1 LRDLRSWGA
10 EMVHLHTP
18 WTPMLA
24 WQIWR
29 GLRLPS
35 VATFHATLPE
45 GGGFDPFRAYI
56 RFAARYFHKRLDAIV
71 VPSEAPRAQWRALG
85 VDPLPAILP
94 PVIDLARW
102 RAARQARPTGP
113 HLLFMGRLEERKGV
127 RVLLEAWP
135 AIAAALPGARLTIAG
150 AGALEAPLRKMAEV
164 AALRDVT
171 FLPPPSRAGAP
182 ALVASADF
190 FVAPAT
196 GGESFGLV
204 LTEAMAAGALPVAAA
219 NAGYATVMNGAG
231 RDLLVPPGDSA
242 ALSAKVIELARDP
255 ALCKRLARWA
265 DQRAAAFDVAAVG
278 PRFLSLYETA
288 LTARK

>member
-1 LRDLRSWGA
+1 MKIVQISPYAMDRPGGVQTHVRDLSHWLRGQGHEVRIVAPPGAAADEGVLTPGRCRNMALHGTAFEVSRAGRAERKACLRDLRSWGA

-102 RAARQARPTGP
+102 RAARQARPPGP

-164 AALRDVT
+164 AAL
-171 FLPPPSRAGAP
+171 
-182 ALVASADF
+182 
-190 FVAPAT
+190 
-196 GGESFGLV
+196 
-204 LTEAMAAGALPVAAA
+204 
-219 NAGYATVMNGAG
+219 
-231 RDLLVPPGDSA
+231 
-242 ALSAKVIELARDP
+242 
-255 ALCKRLARWA
+255 
-265 DQRAAAFDVAAVG
+265 
-278 PRFLSLYETA
+278 
-288 LTARK
+288 